1 MKKII
6 ILGSTGSIGTQ
17 TIDVI
22 SQHADKFSCVGIS
35 AHTSVDKVIEQ
46 VEQLNIKNVCFSDE
60 KSAVI
65 FQKQYAKPINLYIGI
80 EGMCD
85 MVREIEA
92 DMVITSVVGMI
103 GLKPTMEAIKAGK
116 HIGLANKETLVTGG
130 KLVMEAAKEKNVKII
145 PVDSEHSAIFQALN
159 GENPKEVEK
168 IILTASGGP
177 FRGKKFQE
185 LENIRVAQALKHP
198 NWSMGRKISIDSAT
212 MMNKGLEVIEAKW
225 LFDLE
230 FEKIDVLVHPQ
241 SIVHSM
247 VEYVDGS
254 TIAHL
259 GISDMRI
266 PIQYALTYPNRLGN
280 NLPKLNL
287 AEIGSLTFERI
298 DQEAFKC
305 FDLAM
310 KALKMGQSH
319 TCVLNA
325 ANEVA
330 VALFLEEKIGFND
343 IYRIIEGALSKH
355 QAMAFNTVEEIIALD
370 ENIRREILKNNRIE

>member
-60 KSAVI
+60 KSAII
-65 FQKQYAKPINLYIGI
+65 FRKQYAKPINLYIGI
-80 EGMCD
+80 DGMCD

-159 GENPKEVEK
+159 GEDPKEVEK

-185 LENIRVAQALKHP
+185 LENITVAQALKHP

-310 KALKMGQSH
+310 KALKEGQSH

-343 IYRIIEGALSKH
+343 IYRIIEGALSQH

>member
-60 KSAVI
+60 KSAII

-80 EGMCD
+80 DGMCD

-185 LENIRVAQALKHP
+185 LENITVAQALKHP

-310 KALKMGQSH
+310 KALKEGQSH

-325 ANEVA
+325 ANEVS

-343 IYRIIEGALSKH
+343 IYRIIEGALSQH